1 MILEVSALASF
12 LRKEDIKIIEE
23 LSKYLQLFS
32 DLSQSDVFI
41 DCLLPGGEE
50 AIVVAEAHPMTGKSL
65 YREPVVGKIAYKEN
79 EPGVFFCFKTGRPVI
94 GSRGV
99 SQENVNMQQNVMPI
113 ANESGKIIG
122 VLIMEQDI
130 TEKIQQEKNVELLM
144 ETTEQLSETLYHIA
158 MSEVAIPDLMH
169 EGLLLF
175 DCDYQI
181 TFANDRA
188 KEMFEANGHL
198 LVGKKVDSL
207 PFGSMIK
214 EELNI
219 QKGMFFHEFELG
231 EHFLQLKAVSI
242 QRNNRT
248 VGGVLLLRDLS
259 ELKEKEK
266 QLMIKSAV
274 IREIHHRVKN
284 NLQTIASLLRLQM
297 RRIDS
302 QEVEKVFRE
311 IINRIT
317 SISIIHEVLSLEGTD
332 MIECKEVIELVSNAI
347 ISSMK
352 QSEQKITI
360 QVEGCSLYL
369 PSQKASSLAL
379 VINELVQNAINHAFI
394 NLDEGVIRIELKK
407 QNQIVSLAVIDDGV
421 GVDLEKVQQKGRLGL
436 QICQTLISEDL
447 GGILEFENNH
457 PGTKVTVTFP
467 LPKEG
472 LVT

>member
-1 MILEVSALASF
+1 MLEVSGLASF
-12 LRKEDIKIIEE
+12 LREEDIRMIEE
-23 LSKYLQLFS
+23 LSKHLQLFA

-41 DCLLPGGEE
+41 DCLLPGAEE
-50 AIVVAEAHPMTGKSL
+50 AIVVAEAHPITGKSL

-79 EPGVFFCFKTGRPVI
+79 EPGVFYCFKTGRPVI

-99 SQENVNMQQNVMPI
+99 SQENINMQQNVMPI
-113 ANESGKIIG
+113 VNELGKIIG

-130 TEKIQQEKNVELLM
+130 TEQVQQEKNVELLM

-158 MSEVAIPDLMH
+158 MREAAIPDLMH

-175 DCDYQI
+175 DRDYRI
-181 TFANDRA
+181 TFANNRV
-188 KEMFEANGHL
+188 KEMLDVNENLIGE
-198 LVGKKVDSL
+198 KVDSL
-207 PFGSMIK
+207 SFGLMMR
-214 EELNI
+214 EGLDI
-219 QKGMFFHEFELG
+219 QKGMFFNEFQLG
-231 EHFLQLKAVSI
+231 KRFIQLKAVSI

-248 VGGVLLLRDLS
+248 VGGVLLLRDIS

-297 RRIDS
+297 RRANS
-302 QEVEKVFRE
+302 QEVEKIFRE

-317 SISIIHEVLSLEGTD
+317 SISIVHEVLSTEGTD

-347 ISSMK
+347 TSSMK
-352 QSEQKITI
+352 QSEQKITV
-360 QVEGCSLYL
+360 QVDGCSLYL

-379 VINELVQNAINHAFI
+379 VINELVQNAINHAFV
-394 NLDEGVIRIELKK
+394 NRDEGYVRIYISE
-407 QNQIVSLAVIDDGV
+407 QNQIVNLAVIDDGV
-421 GVDLEKVQQKGRLGL
+421 GFDLEKAQQKGRLGL

-447 GGILEFENNH
+447 EGGLEFANNY
-457 PGTKVTVTFP
+457 PGTKATITFP
-467 LPKEG
+467 LWKEG
-472 LVT
+472 LIT

>member
-1 MILEVSALASF
+1 MLEVSALVSF
-12 LRKEDIKIIEE
+12 LRKKDIKIIEE
-23 LSKYLQLFS
+23 MSKYLQLFAN
-32 DLSQSDVFI
+32 LSQADVFI

-50 AIVVAEAHPMTGKSL
+50 AIVVAEAHPITGKSL
-65 YREPVVGKIAYKEN
+65 YSEPVVGKIAYKEN
-79 EPGVFFCFKTGRPVI
+79 EPGVFFCFKTGKPVI

-99 SQENVNMQQNVMPI
+99 SQENVSMQQNVIPI
-113 ANESGKIIG
+113 QNEFGKIIG

-144 ETTEQLSETLYHIA
+144 ETTEQLSETLYHVA

-175 DCDYQI
+175 DRDYYI

-188 KEMFEANGHL
+188 KEMFEANDL
-198 LVGKKVDSL
+198 LVGEKVDSL

-214 EELNI
+214 EEFDI
-219 QKGMFFHEFELG
+219 QKGMFFHEFQLEKR
-231 EHFLQLKAVSI
+231 FLQLKAVSI

-302 QEVEKVFRE
+302 QEVEKIFRE

-352 QSEQKITI
+352 QSEQKIT
-360 QVEGCSLYL
+360 VHVDGSSLYL

-394 NLDEGVIRIELKK
+394 NRDEGVIRIYLKE
-407 QNQIVSLAVIDDGV
+407 QNQIVSLTLTDDGV
-421 GVDLEKVQQKGRLGL
+421 GFDHEKAQQKGCLGL

-447 GGILEFENNH
+447 EGILEFENNH
-457 PGTKVTVTFP
+457 PGTKVTITFP

-472 LVT
+472 LVK